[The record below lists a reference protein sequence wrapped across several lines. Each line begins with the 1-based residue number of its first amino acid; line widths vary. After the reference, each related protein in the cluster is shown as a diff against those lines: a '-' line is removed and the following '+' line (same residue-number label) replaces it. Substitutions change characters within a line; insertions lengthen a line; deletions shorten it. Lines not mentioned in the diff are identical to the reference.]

1 MSTSVATLRGNLT
14 AFLLFATLAAMA
26 SQVVIQGLGFAE
38 LVSAPVDPSTIEPS
52 LGLAAR
58 LFLTSSLLIVL
69 YAFAA
74 GAILFGAVRFLD
86 NDPATYGDCV
96 GMGLKRVPALVGLG
110 MILAL
115 LAGLA
120 SSVLGVIG
128 GAFMIVPMTIL
139 GVLAV
144 SVLFVAAPVLVVE
157 ETGIIAAMRR
167 SADLTKGARMTLL
180 GRPGR
185 DPVRQRRG
193 ERPGADRDL
202 RRHLDRRG
210 HHGRR
215 RRRDHRLRHRDHGGR
230 VPRTARTETRRRRHR
245 GCFRLTRDFGLRRDT
260 LSGQS
265 PAAEQANWGLRSWNP
280 LPSGGCSPERFRLF
294 SETSPRSS

>member
-1 MSTSVATLRGNLT
+1 MPPLRLSELMSTSVATLRGNLT

-86 NDPATYGDCV
+86 NDPATHGDCV

-144 SVLFVAAPVLVVE
+144 SVLFVAAPVLVLE

-180 GRPGR
+180 GALGVILCASVAVNALVLIAISGVTWIDAAIMAAADAAIIAFGTVIMAVAYHELRGR
-185 DPVRQRRG
+185 KHGV
-193 ERPGADRDL
+193 GA
-202 RRHLDRRG
+202 
-210 HHGRR
+210 
-215 RRRDHRLRHRDHGGR
+215 
-230 VPRTARTETRRRRHR
+230 TA
-245 GCFRLTRDFGLRRDT
+245 GVFD
-260 LSGQS
+260 
-265 PAAEQANWGLRSWNP
+265 
-280 LPSGGCSPERFRLF
+280 
-294 SETSPRSS
+294 